1 MTSSEIRQSFLD
13 FFKSKQH
20 TIVPSAPVVPHGDP
34 TLLFT
39 NAGMNQFKDVFLGV
53 GKRDYTR
60 AADTQKC
67 IRVSGKHNDLEE
79 VGVDT
84 YHHTLFEMLGNWS
97 FGDYYKE
104 EAIAWAWE
112 LLTDVWK
119 LPKDRL
125 YATVYE
131 TDDEALEIWKKY
143 LPIDRIQKFGAKDN
157 FWEMGDTGPCGPCSE
172 IHFDGT
178 PDKSGGPLVNIGD
191 PQVIEIWNL
200 VFIQFNRKQDGSLE
214 PLASK
219 HVDTGMGFE
228 RITRVIQ
235 GKDSNYDSDIFMP
248 IINHIASLCGKKYGA
263 SLTDADDIAMRVI
276 ADHIRTLSFSI
287 ADGAMPGSEG
297 RSYVLRRIL
306 RRASRFA
313 RNLGFKEPML
323 YKLLPTLI
331 DTLGDYFTEL
341 NEQLNIIEKVIKG
354 EEESFLQTLENGLE
368 KINELL
374 ANISNDRQIKGSDA
388 FLLYDSFG
396 FPLDLTELIAR
407 ENNATVDTDGFNKL
421 MQEQKERSRSARKK
435 TIQEA
440 ELPLFGSQTEF
451 IGYTEFEC
459 EAKLLFAQ
467 ENIAVFD
474 KTPFYAESG
483 GQVSDTGKISING
496 AEYQVLDMKK
506 VAGTFFHYLDREL
519 EAKVGDVAYLT
530 IDKSRRKA
538 IASNHSATHLMH
550 EALRMKI
557 GEHIKQQGSLVNDE
571 YLRFDFNHFE
581 KVGSSSLAEIE
592 NIVNSKIR
600 ENIEVITKELTLD
613 EAKENPKIK
622 MYFGDKYGER
632 VRAVEIDPKYSIELC
647 GGTHV
652 RRTGEISYFKIISE
666 SSVASGVRRV
676 EAITGSK
683 IDEYINSL
691 HSKIEESYQKEKSLI
706 DEIRS
711 LEKEITKLKSQDL
724 AKGIDELIA
733 NSKEVNGVSIIV
745 NKITID
751 SNDELRDFT
760 DELRLKAKQNSIIV
774 NATILEEKVL
784 LAIAVTDDLTSKYQ
798 AGKLISEAAKYLGG
812 GGGGKPHLATA
823 GGKDI
828 SKLDSLLKSEIY
840 EIIGRV

>member
-440 ELPLFGSQTEF
+440 ELPMFGSQTEF

-550 EALRMKI
+550 EALRMTI

-600 ENIEVITKELTLD
+600 ENIEVITKVLTLD

-828 SKLDSLLKSEIY
+828 SKLDSLLNSEIY